1 MVLFHTY
8 VKFLCDVIGSLVY
21 LLCVLSSVVLSVVCV
36 CVCVF
41 MGLGA

>member
-8 VKFLCDVIGSLVY
+8 VKFLCDVIRSLVY

-36 CVCVF
+36 CVF